1 MKVEKIDLV
10 WAVVSM
16 FIVGISFR
24 KQMLIQGLLLIYAL
38 MVVLFIYHI
47 FMIKKRLSGSIAVYG
62 TVMEYHKSNVP
73 KKKGYYPV
81 VKYETETGREIT
93 SVYTVEDRQMRYEIG
108 DEPMICYD
116 PDNPMFFYFSDREDD
131 LVKDYYRF
139 IVFGGVIAVTLLFIL
154 MARK

>member
-16 FIVGISFR
+16 FIVGISYTKGKLLHGF
-24 KQMLIQGLLLIYAL
+24 LLIYAL
-38 MVVLFIYHI
+38 MAVLFIWHI
-47 FMIKKRLSGSIAVYG
+47 VTVKRRLAGSIAVYC
-62 TVMEYHKSNVP
+62 TVVDYHKSNVP
-73 KKKGYYPV
+73 GKKGYCPI

-93 SVYTVEDRQMRYEIG
+93 SVYTVEERQMRYEIG
-108 DEPMICYD
+108 EEPMICYD

-139 IVFGGVIAVTLLFIL
+139 IVFGGVIAAMLAVFIL
-154 MARK
+154 AK